1 MEDLKVVFAGNL
13 IELRTGRG
21 MTQAE
26 LGALLNYSDKAVS
39 KWERAES
46 LPDAGVIKSIAE
58 IMGVSVDYML
68 SAHSAW
74 EPEPINGS
82 SRPFNEN
89 VIIAIS
95 LLGVWTLALLVF
107 VIFWIMGSIEFW
119 MFMLAV
125 PISLIT
131 LLVLNSIWHKG
142 RYNMFITCALVLGI
156 FLLIYYFLRAYDP
169 WQLLFVLVPAEILVV
184 LGFNVKRRMKK

>member
-1 MEDLKVVFAGNL
+1 
-13 IELRTGRG
+13 
-21 MTQAE
+21 
-26 LGALLNYSDKAVS
+26 
-39 KWERAES
+39 
-46 LPDAGVIKSIAE
+46 
-58 IMGVSVDYML
+58 
-68 SAHSAW
+68 
-74 EPEPINGS
+74 
-82 SRPFNEN
+82 
-89 VIIAIS
+89 
-95 LLGVWTLALLVF
+95 

-169 WQLLFVLVPAEILVV
+169 WQLLLVLVPAEILVV